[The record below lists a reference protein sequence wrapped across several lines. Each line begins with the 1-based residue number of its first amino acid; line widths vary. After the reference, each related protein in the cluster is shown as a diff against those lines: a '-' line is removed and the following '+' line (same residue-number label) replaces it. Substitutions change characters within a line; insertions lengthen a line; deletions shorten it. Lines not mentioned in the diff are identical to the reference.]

1 MATKEA
7 TVKKEAGLPAH
18 LANLNMQGAGVSTD
32 QSDLLIPMVR
42 ILQALSPEVEKKG
55 AAYIPGAEPGM
66 ALMKNAPNP
75 VINME
80 NGILFQPVYANK
92 AVVEWVPR
100 NSGGGGGGGFAG
112 SYPEMPKNAKKA
124 DDPNNPKK
132 KIIVNPE
139 TGNLLVETR
148 YHGGFIIDESGK
160 NPPMPAV
167 IPFSSTGHTVA
178 KGWNFLMSQKM
189 AGGQRADAWAVY
201 YRIKTKLKTRGSQ
214 NWYIFDITDA
224 GEIDPATKQ
233 PSTYWVPTVEDY
245 NRGKALYD
253 SLASGKVKF
262 EQGVA
267 DDHGAEDDDD
277 KM

>member
-1 MATKEA
+1 MAKDVQTKN
-7 TVKKEAGLPAH
+7 TSSVPSYLQDVDMK
-18 LANLNMQGAGVSTD
+18 GAGVATSQD
-32 QSDLLIPMVR
+32 DLLIPMIR

-75 VINME
+75 LIDMDK
-80 NGILFQPVYANK
+80 GILFQPVYNNK

-100 NSGGGGGGGFAG
+100 QQGGGGGGGFVA
-112 SYPEMPKNAKKA
+112 SYPEMPDTATKVA
-124 DDPNNPKK
+124 DANNPKK
-132 KIIVNPE
+132 LITINKE

-148 YHGGFIIDESGK
+148 YQGGFIIDESGK

-178 KGWNFLMSQKM
+178 KGWNFLMSQK
-189 AGGQRADAWAVY
+189 ALNGKRADAWAVY

-214 NWYIFDITDA
+214 SWYIFDITDA
-224 GEIDPATKQ
+224 GDVDAKTNHAETL
-233 PSTYWVPTVEDY
+233 WVPTVEDY
-245 NRGKALYD
+245 NRGKSLYD
-253 SLASGKVKF
+253 SLAAGKVKF
-262 EQGVA
+262 EQGIA
-267 DDHGAEDDDD
+267 DDGDHDDDG

>member
-1 MATKEA
+1 MAKEA
-7 TVKKEAGLPAH
+7 VVRKEAGVPAH
-18 LANLNMQGAGVSTD
+18 LANVNMQGAGVSTD
-32 QSDLLIPMVR
+32 QSDLLIPMIR

-55 AAYIPGAEPGM
+55 AAYIEGAQPGM
-66 ALMKNAPNP
+66 ALMKNAPQP
-75 VINME
+75 LIDMDK
-80 NGILFQPVYANK
+80 GILFQPVYSNK

-100 NSGGGGGGGFAG
+100 NSGGGGGGGFVATH
-112 SYPEMPKNAKKA
+112 PEMPKSAKLV

-132 KIIVNPE
+132 KITINSE

-148 YHGGFIIDESGK
+148 YHGGYIIDESGK

-178 KGWNFLMSQKM
+178 KGWNFLMAQK
-189 AGGQRADAWAVY
+189 AIGGKRADAWAVY

-224 GEIDPATKQ
+224 VDPKTNDT
-233 PSTYWVPTVEDY
+233 PYWVPSVEDY

-253 SLASGKVKF
+253 SLAAGKVKF
-262 EQGVA
+262 EQGAA
-267 DDHGAEDDDD
+267 DDHSADDDD